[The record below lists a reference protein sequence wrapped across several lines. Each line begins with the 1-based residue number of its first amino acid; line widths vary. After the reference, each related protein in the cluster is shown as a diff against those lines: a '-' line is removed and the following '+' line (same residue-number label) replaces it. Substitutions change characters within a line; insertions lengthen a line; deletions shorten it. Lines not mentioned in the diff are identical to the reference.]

1 MKKDILKS
9 GVFISLMMS
18 IFLGGCGSITDN
30 VNDGKTMEQNS
41 NATENTPVQS
51 ETVQN
56 KENEI
61 INQVEVEKEED
72 EGMDQVE
79 VENNKSLM
87 GALSSDMATEQL
99 ELICENVDLWQSL
112 DGTDDW
118 QYAVTDLD
126 RNGRLEII
134 AANTAGSGYYTTINL
149 FEVNEKGD
157 TLEACT
163 NSLQEGE
170 SAPDIIVDSADCY
183 VCGDKYQYVFIDTV
197 NMGNEVYES
206 TQAFYLDHGV
216 MQYEYL
222 CSKDIIM
229 NANNEEESVTYMDA
243 DNNTIS
249 EDQYQSLCTSL
260 AADNVYTQK
269 FQWFTLSSGVLE
281 NKVKSSYCTFIDQ

>member
-1 MKKDILKS
+1 ML
-9 GVFISLMMS
+9 S
-18 IFLGGCGSITDN
+18 IFLGGCGSITGN
-30 VNDGKTMEQNS
+30 VNEGKTMEPNS
-41 NATENTPVQS
+41 SATENTPLQS
-51 ETVQN
+51 ATVENKESEITDQAEVDN
-56 KENEI
+56 KENEST
-61 INQVEVEKEED
+61 
-72 EGMDQVE
+72 DQVE

-99 ELICENVDLWQSL
+99 ELICENADLWQSL

-149 FEVNEKGD
+149 FEVNETGD

-206 TQAFYLDHGV
+206 TQAFYLEHGV
-216 MQYEYL
+216 MKYEYL
-222 CSKDIIM
+222 CSKDIIL
-229 NANNEEESVTYMDA
+229 NANNEEETVTYMDT

-260 AADNVYTQK
+260 ASDNVYTQK